1 MTKETA
7 IEMLDYSKPPPGYE
21 VAEDLSVPRVTWG
34 WCRLEQNGRWEA
46 DGGFSSRAEAV
57 AAAWAHCKVKHDPP
71 GCSIGLVMSGQGA
84 TTRGDFV
91 IDWGDRQGSS
101 VPAYKGK
108 SQRAGAYQ
116 EARAAAWAWHDRRHA
131 LARDIAD
138 QIGKSDGAAELLAAF
153 LRWTD
158 DECAEV
164 EAYAA
169 LPFPRSVDMPAA
181 LRRVLLPEPA
191 R

>member
-7 IEMLDYSKPPPGYE
+7 IEMLDYSKPPPGI
-21 VAEDLSVPRVTWG
+21 DPRAMLLAHRGGTWG
-34 WCRLEQNGRWEA
+34 PREI
-46 DGGFSSRAEAV
+46 
-57 AAAWAHCKVKHDPP
+57 AAAWAEHDPP
-71 GCSIGLVMSGQGA
+71 GMTVTVDVA
-84 TTRGDFV
+84 TGDDVYWFAPEPPPGHFATCFPGEPV
-91 IDWGDRQGSS
+91 DNE
-101 VPAYKGK
+101 A
-108 SQRAGAYQ
+108 
-116 EARAAAWAWHDRRHA
+116 EARAAAWAWHNRRHA